1 MALDKDSCNRR
12 AVVRPDNWERA
23 KKIGIDVKEEQE
35 KRKGKQEEEE
45 VVVEDK
51 AMKSAV
57 N

>member
-35 KRKGKQEEEE
+35 KRKGKQEEE